1 MHYNYIIVGGGSAGC
16 VLANRLS
23 ANPST
28 SVLLIEA
35 GGTHK
40 KWRVDMP
47 AALDAFMGPC
57 DENWGFRTDPEP
69 GLKGR
74 HIDHPRG
81 RLLGGSSSI
90 NGMAYTRGNVLDF
103 DNWAAQHGCVGWD
116 YEGMLPY
123 FARSEHSVNQ
133 HGPGRGKEGPQYTR
147 APNPFADEV
156 NAAFMN
162 AGVESGFAYLSDS
175 NGTVQEGF
183 APNEQTIYR
192 GRRWSTARAYLDP
205 VRNRPNLTVLT
216 RCIVDR
222 IVFEG
227 SAAKSVIFSQQ
238 GRPLTAEAGQ
248 EIILSAGTFGSPAI
262 LQRSGVGPK
271 GLIEQLGIP
280 LVADLPVGEN
290 LQDHP
295 DVIIQFKASRN
306 VGIQSSTRG
315 LARIKTGV
323 EWFLF
328 KTGPAASNQFEAA
341 AYLRTDPTR
350 DYPNIKLEMLPMAF
364 EPHSFTPRPYPA
376 FQVHMTL
383 QRAKSRG
390 RFQIRSRNPIENP
403 SVIFNYLE
411 NPDDVRVLTDAVR
424 LMRRIAEAP
433 AFKNVLSKEIFPG
446 PDCTSDAQIESWLR
460 DNVNTAYHPG
470 GTCKMGSDDRPGTV
484 VTPDLRVRGV
494 SKLRV
499 ADASVM
505 PEIVTAN
512 LNAATIA
519 IGEKAAA
526 IVLDEERCDPATSLK
541 HWQTGRQFTAKE
553 QTNLRASA

>member
-1 MHYNYIIVGGGSAGC
+1 MGEMHYDHIIVGGGSAGC

-69 GLKGR
+69 GLQGR
-74 HIDHPRG
+74 QIDHPRG

-90 NGMAYTRGNVLDF
+90 NGMAYTRGNVMDF
-103 DNWAAQHGCVGWD
+103 ENWAARHGCIGWD
-116 YEGMLPY
+116 YQNILPY

-133 HGPGRGKEGPQYTR
+133 HGPGRGRDGPQYTR

-156 NAAFMN
+156 NTAFMN
-162 AGVESGFAYLSDS
+162 AGVESGFDYLNDS

-192 GRRWSTARAYLDP
+192 GRRWSTARGYLDP
-205 VRNRPNLTVLT
+205 VRDRPNLTVLT
-216 RCIVDR
+216 RCVVDR
-222 IVFEG
+222 LLFDGKTAKAVVF
-227 SAAKSVIFSQQ
+227 KQQ
-238 GRPLTAEAGQ
+238 GHTLTAKADG
-248 EIILSAGTFGSPAI
+248 EIILSAGTFGSAAI

-271 GLIEQLGIP
+271 DLIERLGIP

-295 DVIIQFKASRN
+295 DVIIQFKASRD
-306 VGIQSSTRG
+306 VGIYRSTRG
-315 LARIKTGV
+315 LARIKTGI
-323 EWFLF
+323 EWFLT
-328 KTGPAASNQFEAA
+328 KTGPAATNHFEAA
-341 AYLRTDPTR
+341 AYLKTDPTR
-350 DYPNIKLEMLPMAF
+350 DYPNIKLEMLPIAF
-364 EPHSFTPRPYPA
+364 EPHSFTPRNYPA

-383 QRAKSRG
+383 QRARSRG
-390 RFQIRSRNPIENP
+390 RCQINSRNPDETLSIL
-403 SVIFNYLE
+403 FNYLE
-411 NPDDVRVLTDAVR
+411 DEDDIRALTDAVR

-433 AFKNVLSKEIFPG
+433 AFKNVLSTEIFPG
-446 PDCTSDAQIESWLR
+446 PGCTSDSQIETWLR
-460 DNVNTAYHPG
+460 ANVNTAYHPG
-470 GTCKMGSDDRPGTV
+470 GTCKMGSEERAGTV
-484 VTPDLRVRGV
+484 VTPDLRVRGL
-494 SKLRV
+494 SNLRV

-526 IVLDEERCDPATSLK
+526 IVLNENCNEPATPL
-541 HWQTGRQFTAKE
+541 E
-553 QTNLRASA
+553 QG